1 MAKVILAGGS
11 GFLGRAL
18 GRALSAAGWEVVVLT
33 RDTDRVPPAD
43 DLPALRAV
51 MWNGE
56 TGGAWAAELEGAAA
70 LVNLAGRSINCVH
83 SLENSREILDSR
95 LNAVKA
101 LAKGYARAKNPPPA
115 WVQGSATGFYGN
127 AGDRFCEEA
136 LPPGPGFLAEVCR
149 RWEEAFAA
157 LDLPDVRRVVLRL
170 GPVLD
175 QKTGPFPAIMSE
187 WLTKFLQAF
196 IPLFVAID
204 PIGLA
209 AIFLGLGQNIAA
221 ERRQKIADQ
230 AVWTGGLVALG
241 FLLLGKSIFAALG
254 ISVGDFQIAGGLILF
269 ILAAKDLVQSAAES
283 EKLPEDFGVVPLGMP
298 LIAGPAS
305 ITTLLVLAQ
314 NQAIGLVVTLV
325 ALAVNLFL
333 VVLALHYSEWLGR
346 KVGATGMRAISKI
359 IAMLLAAI
367 AVNMIRQ
374 GWKT

>member
-1 MAKVILAGGS
+1 ML
-11 GFLGRAL
+11 
-18 GRALSAAGWEVVVLT
+18 
-33 RDTDRVPPAD
+33 
-43 DLPALRAV
+43 
-51 MWNGE
+51 
-56 TGGAWAAELEGAAA
+56 
-70 LVNLAGRSINCVH
+70 
-83 SLENSREILDSR
+83 
-95 LNAVKA
+95 
-101 LAKGYARAKNPPPA
+101 
-115 WVQGSATGFYGN
+115 
-127 AGDRFCEEA
+127 
-136 LPPGPGFLAEVCR
+136 
-149 RWEEAFAA
+149 
-157 LDLPDVRRVVLRL
+157 
-170 GPVLD
+170 
-175 QKTGPFPAIMSE
+175 E

-221 ERRQKIADQ
+221 ERRQKIATQ

-241 FLLLGKSIFAALG
+241 FLFLGKSIFAALG

-269 ILAAKDLVQSAAES
+269 ILAAKDLVQSAAEP

-314 NQAIGLVVTLV
+314 NQAIGLMVTLV
-325 ALAVNLFL
+325 ALAANLLL

-367 AVNMIRQ
+367 AVSMIRQ
-374 GWKT
+374 GWKS

>member
-1 MAKVILAGGS
+1 ML
-11 GFLGRAL
+11 
-18 GRALSAAGWEVVVLT
+18 
-33 RDTDRVPPAD
+33 
-43 DLPALRAV
+43 
-51 MWNGE
+51 
-56 TGGAWAAELEGAAA
+56 
-70 LVNLAGRSINCVH
+70 
-83 SLENSREILDSR
+83 
-95 LNAVKA
+95 
-101 LAKGYARAKNPPPA
+101 
-115 WVQGSATGFYGN
+115 
-127 AGDRFCEEA
+127 
-136 LPPGPGFLAEVCR
+136 
-149 RWEEAFAA
+149 
-157 LDLPDVRRVVLRL
+157 
-170 GPVLD
+170 
-175 QKTGPFPAIMSE
+175 E

-221 ERRQKIADQ
+221 ERRQKIATQ

-241 FLLLGKSIFAALG
+241 FLFLGKSIFAALG

-269 ILAAKDLVQSAAES
+269 ILAAKDLVQSAAEP

-325 ALAVNLFL
+325 ALATNLFL

-367 AVNMIRQ
+367 AVSMIRQ
-374 GWKT
+374 GWKS